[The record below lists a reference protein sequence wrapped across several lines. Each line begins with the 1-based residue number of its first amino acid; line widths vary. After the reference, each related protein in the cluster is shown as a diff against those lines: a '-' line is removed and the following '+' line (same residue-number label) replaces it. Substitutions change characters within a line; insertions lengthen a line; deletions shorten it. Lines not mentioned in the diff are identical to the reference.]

1 MVLKKCCLLTVST
14 GCVDVVVAVVSEYYF
29 QGVGLI
35 GIMGGIITT
44 CYVIMYP
51 TLLKYGVV
59 LPEAS
64 IINTDLIPAV
74 MGIVTLAIF
83 APILVIW
90 VQTRRWSPLEEY
102 RREQNDYFDKLKN
115 LWKWP
120 KLRHR
125 SG

>member
-1 MVLKKCCLLTVST
+1 MSLVSVSVIMVQKMLPAHSIYRLCGCSRGSSLRILLS
-14 GCVDVVVAVVSEYYF
+14 
-29 QGVGLI
+29 GVGLI

-102 RREQNDYFDKLKN
+102 RREQK
-115 LWKWP
+115 
-120 KLRHR
+120 
-125 SG
+125 